1 MKVDRMIVRIW
12 RSIVPCGS
20 DWLMLI
26 IRGKTGEFESSF
38 GAKIESLTSLRLQIK
53 FVWNCAV
60 DISLFGYLF
69 QQNFL
74 CTMADNSKQ
83 EKKIKKPSSYVLKRS
98 KIFVFPY
105 ANCAGIGR
113 HLVHVHVTLIGLSLS
128 DGKEEEI
135 NLNKVTAR
143 IKKLGYEL
151 SDFVDTVRLPLRV
164 NQWTIH

>member
-1 MKVDRMIVRIW
+1 MIVRIW
-12 RSIVPCGS
+12 RLIVPCGS

-26 IRGKTGEFESSF
+26 IRGKTGELESFF

-98 KIFVFPY
+98 KIFF
-105 ANCAGIGR
+105 
-113 HLVHVHVTLIGLSLS
+113 SLC
-128 DGKEEEI
+128 
-135 NLNKVTAR
+135 
-143 IKKLGYEL
+143 EL
-151 SDFVDTVRLPLRV
+151 RWYWPPSCSCTCYFNWSFSFRWKRGG
-164 NQWTIH
+164 NQSEQSHCQD

>member
-1 MKVDRMIVRIW
+1 MKVDCRIVRIW
-12 RSIVPCGS
+12 RLIVPCGS

-26 IRGKTGEFESSF
+26 IRGKTGELESSF
-38 GAKIESLTSLRLQIK
+38 GAQIESLTSLRFQIK

-60 DISLFGYLF
+60 DISLFGCLF
-69 QQNFL
+69 QENFL
-74 CTMADNSKQ
+74 CIMADNSKQ

-98 KIFVFPY
+98 RIFVFSCT
-105 ANCAGIGR
+105 NCAGIGR
-113 HLVHVHVTLIGLSLS
+113 HLVHVHFTLIGLSLS

-151 SDFVDTVRLPLRV
+151 SDFVDTVRFACKSV
-164 NQWTIH
+164 NVN